1 MHIFQPTAVRERVTE
16 ITPQFLQSLGV
27 RALLL
32 DVDNTLATYTSHAPS
47 PGALEWVKAMGE
59 AGFRM
64 IIISNNFKGRVGS
77 FGAVFG
83 LDTLSFALKPLPVG
97 YLRAAKRL
105 RVKPQECVIIGDQIF
120 TDIVGANLCGMKS
133 VLLSPIEPE
142 AALVFSEKNRRYFTQ
157 FPATDGALLVTAE
170 EAYLLM
176 DFRYEEAARYKAQYC
191 TVVGFDSLMGKLQEL
206 LQKHGVQEVYM
217 ECEQL
222 SVAQARRFEEAFQK
236 VGVQAVLDSTLDN
249 AIRDQRMIKSPEEV
263 KKIEASQ
270 EITDAAFQHILPY
283 IKEGVTERDLALEIE
298 FFMRKQGAENVAFEL
313 IVAAGK
319 NGSQCHAVPSDN
331 QVHKGDFITMDTGAL
346 LDGYHSDMTRTVAL
360 GQVSDEQKAVYDTVL
375 KAHLAVIDYVKPGVV
390 CSDVDKVAR
399 DIIEKDYPG
408 TFGHGLGHG
417 VGFEIHEWPRFGRGD
432 STLAAEGM
440 VVTDE
445 PGIYLPAKY
454 GVRIEDMLLVTADG
468 CRSLTKSPKELICL

>member
-1 MHIFQPTAVRERVTE
+1 MKNPVERLTE
-16 ITPQFLQSLGV
+16 RLVHGDPQ
-27 RALLL
+27 
-32 DVDNTLATYTSHAPS
+32 
-47 PGALEWVKAMGE
+47 K
-59 AGFRM
+59 
-64 IIISNNFKGRVGS
+64 
-77 FGAVFG
+77 
-83 LDTLSFALKPLPVG
+83 
-97 YLRAAKRL
+97 
-105 RVKPQECVIIGDQIF
+105 
-120 TDIVGANLCGMKS
+120 
-133 VLLSPIEPE
+133 

-191 TVVGFDSLMGKLQEL
+191 TVVGFDSLMATLGEL
-206 LQKHGVQEVYM
+206 IQKHGIKEIFL
-217 ECEQL
+217 ETEQL
-222 SVAQARRFEEAFQK
+222 SVAQARRFEAVFQRF
-236 VGVQAVLDSTLDN
+236 GAQAVLDDSLDS

-283 IKEGVTERDLALEIE
+283 IKEGVTEWDLALEIE
-298 FFMRKQGAENVAFEL
+298 FFMRKQGAENVAFDL

-331 QVHKGDFITMDTGAL
+331 TVKKGDFITMDTGAL

-375 KAHLAVIDYVKPGVV
+375 QAHLAVIDQVKPGMV
-390 CSDVDKVAR
+390 CSDVDKIAR

-417 VGFEIHEWPRFGRGD
+417 VGFEIHEWPRFSKLD
-432 STLAAEGM
+432 KTIVAEGM
-440 VVTDE
+440 VITDE

-454 GVRIEDMLLVTADG
+454 GVRIEDMLLITAGG

>member
-1 MHIFQPTAVRERVTE
+1 MKNPVERLAE
-16 ITPQFLQSLGV
+16 KLIAGDSQKA
-27 RALLL
+27 ALL
-32 DVDNTLATYTSHAPS
+32 VSGN
-47 PGALEWVKAMGE
+47 
-59 AGFRM
+59 
-64 IIISNNFKGRVGS
+64 
-77 FGAVFG
+77 
-83 LDTLSFALKPLPVG
+83 
-97 YLRAAKRL
+97 
-105 RVKPQECVIIGDQIF
+105 
-120 TDIVGANLCGMKS
+120 
-133 VLLSPIEPE
+133 
-142 AALVFSEKNRRYFTQ
+142 NRRYFTQ
-157 FPATDGALLVTAE
+157 FPSSAGALLITAE

-176 DFRYEEAARYKAQYC
+176 DFRYEEAAGYKAKNC
-191 TVVGFDSLMGKLQEL
+191 RVVGFTSLPEKVGEL
-206 LQKHGVQEVYM
+206 LQEHGVKQVYM
-217 ECEQL
+217 ECQEL
-222 SVAQARRFEEAFQK
+222 SVAQARSFEKAFQK
-236 VGVQAVLDSTLDN
+236 AGAQAVLDDTLDK
-249 AIRDQRMIKSPEEV
+249 AVREQRMIKSPEEV

-283 IKEGVTERDLALEIE
+283 IKEGVTERELALEIE
-298 FFMRKQGAENVAFEL
+298 FFMRRQGAEDVAFSL

-331 QVHKGDFITMDTGAL
+331 QVHRGDFITMDTGAL

-360 GQVSDEQKAVYDTVL
+360 GKVSDEQRAVYEKVL
-375 KAHLAVIDYVKPGVV
+375 EAHLAVFGAVKPGVP
-390 CSDVDKVAR
+390 CCDVDKVAR

>member
-1 MHIFQPTAVRERVTE
+1 MKNPVERLTE
-16 ITPQFLQSLGV
+16 RLVHGDPQ
-27 RALLL
+27 
-32 DVDNTLATYTSHAPS
+32 
-47 PGALEWVKAMGE
+47 K
-59 AGFRM
+59 
-64 IIISNNFKGRVGS
+64 
-77 FGAVFG
+77 
-83 LDTLSFALKPLPVG
+83 
-97 YLRAAKRL
+97 
-105 RVKPQECVIIGDQIF
+105 
-120 TDIVGANLCGMKS
+120 
-133 VLLSPIEPE
+133 

-191 TVVGFDSLMGKLQEL
+191 TVVGFDSLMATLGEL
-206 LQKHGVQEVYM
+206 IQKHGIKEIFL
-217 ECEQL
+217 ETEQL
-222 SVAQARRFEEAFQK
+222 SVAQARRFEAAFQRF
-236 VGVQAVLDSTLDN
+236 GAQAVLDDSLDS

-298 FFMRKQGAENVAFEL
+298 FFMRKQGAENVAFDL

-331 QVHKGDFITMDTGAL
+331 TVKKGDFITMDTGAL

-375 KAHLAVIDYVKPGVV
+375 QAHLAVIDQVKPGMV
-390 CSDVDKVAR
+390 CSDVDKIAR

-432 STLAAEGM
+432 QTVCAPGM

-445 PGIYLPAKY
+445 PGIYIPAKY
-454 GVRIEDMLLVTADG
+454 GVRIEDMLLITEDG